1 MSIDNDEL
9 LNELLDDEYGRIPF
23 LFRINNRITKIAFAV
38 MGVFVVAAM
47 VFIWLFYD
55 SGKYE
60 LLPVGL
66 ETYSLGVNIF
76 NNSYMVYAILCLVVV
91 IIIAGWLLLVQ
102 YFEKQAFAKASNL
115 ANRIHFA
122 ELHRKEIKRQEEK
135 MLFRPKD
142 PVDFGGDF

>member
-60 LLPVGL
+60 LLPVGI

-115 ANRIHFA
+115 ANRVHFA
-122 ELHRKEIKRQEEK
+122 ELRRKEIKRQEEK